1 MIPIR
6 GLVSRV
12 RAVLPRVPIRGQT
25 VLIVAVSIISV
36 SAVLIVIQS
45 QSIRQQVLA
54 ERSAGIERVAVS
66 LQQNA
71 DYAAA
76 SGGRDYQWADLQ
88 KRLPDIARQIGA
100 DAVLISDSTDRAF
113 AASDVALMTEI
124 FDPAAAEQVLA
135 TGTTVVRQLSADKL
149 VYAVPF
155 RLAGDEPAVF
165 QARVDQGA
173 LLAAIATA
181 TTGSIVPSI
190 IVLLVAVPLA
200 AYVSNR
206 ILAASYER
214 EQQLRV
220 EARFGSLVRNSS
232 DVVAIAS
239 ADGAIQYMS
248 PSVERVLGYRQTDA
262 QGRNIL
268 EMVHPDEVDGAL
280 TFLGAVA
287 EVSGAPAKVEWR
299 VRHRDGS
306 WRDFEIL
313 CTNLTA
319 DPDVGAL
326 VLNGRDVSERT
337 ALERQLAHQAFHD
350 PLTDL
355 ANRALFQDRVDQAL
369 ARADR
374 TDCGLAVLFLDLD
387 DFKTVNDSLGHQAG
401 DVLLAEVAGRLV
413 AAVRATDTVARL
425 GGDEFAI
432 LLEDVGEIEIRHVSD
447 RVTQAI
453 RAPID
458 LDGRRIFVSASIGIA
473 PTMAGLRTTQELL
486 RGADVAMYSAKGR
499 GKGLAQ
505 VFEGSMHAE
514 VVSRLAL
521 DADLRGAIDRGEF
534 TIEYQPVVVLPGDR
548 LSGFEVLLRWRHPV
562 RGLVPP
568 DQFIPL
574 AEDTGLITQIGR
586 YVIDEACR
594 QARAWQR
601 TFPLASDLS
610 ISVNLSA
617 RQIQDAEIVATM
629 RAALERSGLAPESL
643 ILEITESVLMHD
655 TDTTLSRLREL
666 KALGVRLAIDD
677 FGTGYSSLSYL
688 RRFPVDILKIDKSFI
703 DNVASRTDA
712 MVLTRAIV
720 DLARS
725 LGLKT
730 VAEGVELHEQAVEL
744 EAIGCDMAQGY
755 LFARPLDPSS
765 VEQLLSSRA
774 SRPRSLPLRASA

>member
-1 MIPIR
+1 MTSIR
-6 GLVSRV
+6 GFVSRV
-12 RAVLPRVPIRGQT
+12 RAVLPQVPFRAQT
-25 VLIVAVSIISV
+25 VLIVAVAIISV
-36 SAVLIVIQS
+36 STVLIVIQS
-45 QSIRQQVLA
+45 GSIRQQVLA
-54 ERSAGIERVAVS
+54 ERSAGIERVATS
-66 LQQNA
+66 LQQKA

-88 KRLPDIARQIGA
+88 KRLPDIAHQVGA
-100 DAVLISDSTDRAF
+100 DAVVISDSSGRPF
-113 AASDVALMTEI
+113 AASDAAVMSEV
-124 FDPAAAEQVLA
+124 FDRPAADEVLRS
-135 TGTTVVRQLSADKL
+135 GTTLVRQLSTDKL

-165 QARVDQGA
+165 QARVDQAA

-200 AYVSNR
+200 AFVSNR

-239 ADGAIQYMS
+239 PDGGILYVS
-248 PSVERVLGYRQTDA
+248 PSVERVLGYRQADA
-262 QGRNIL
+262 QGRSIL
-268 EMVHPDEVDGAL
+268 EMVHPDELDAARV
-280 TFLGAVA
+280 FLVAVA
-287 EVSGAPAKVEWR
+287 EVSGAPAKAEWR

-319 DPDVGAL
+319 DPAVGAL
-326 VLNGRDVSERT
+326 VLNGRDVSERK
-337 ALERQLAHQAFHD
+337 ALEQQLAHQAFHD

-355 ANRALFQDRVDQAL
+355 ANRALFQDRVEQAL
-369 ARADR
+369 ARAER
-374 TDCGLAVLFLDLD
+374 TDAGLAVLFLDLD

-401 DVLLAEVAGRLV
+401 DVLLVEIARRLV

-432 LLEDVGEIEIRHVSD
+432 LLEEVGEIEIRHVSD
-447 RVTQAI
+447 RIGHAI

-458 LDGRRIFVSASIGIA
+458 LEGRRVFVSVSIGIA
-473 PTMAGLRTTQELL
+473 PTTAGLRTTQELL

-505 VFEGSMHAE
+505 VFDGSMHAE

-521 DADLRGAIDRGEF
+521 DADLRGAIERGEF
-534 TIEYQPVVVLPGDR
+534 SIRYQPTVALPGQQLVGLEALIR
-548 LSGFEVLLRWRHPV
+548 WHHPTRGF
-562 RGLVPP
+562 VPP

-574 AEDTGLITQIGR
+574 AEETGLITRIGQF
-586 YVIDEACR
+586 VIDEACR

-601 TFPLASDLS
+601 ECPQTSDLS

-617 RQIQDAEIVATM
+617 RQIQAVEIVDM
-629 RAALERSGLAPESL
+629 IRAALERSGLPPETL
-643 ILEITESVLMHD
+643 ILEITESVLMRD
-655 TDTTLSRLREL
+655 TDATLSRLQEL
-666 KALGVRLAIDD
+666 KELGVRLAIDD

-688 RRFPVDILKIDKSFI
+688 RRFPIDILKIDKSFI

-712 MVLTRAIV
+712 MALTRAIV

-725 LGLKT
+725 LGLRT
-730 VAEGVELHEQAVEL
+730 VAEGVELPEQAAEL
-744 EAIGCDMAQGY
+744 EALGCDMAQGY
-755 LFARPLDPSS
+755 LFARPLDPQS
-765 VEQLLSSRA
+765 VEQLLRSHLGSRQ
-774 SRPRSLPLRASA
+774 RQLRATA